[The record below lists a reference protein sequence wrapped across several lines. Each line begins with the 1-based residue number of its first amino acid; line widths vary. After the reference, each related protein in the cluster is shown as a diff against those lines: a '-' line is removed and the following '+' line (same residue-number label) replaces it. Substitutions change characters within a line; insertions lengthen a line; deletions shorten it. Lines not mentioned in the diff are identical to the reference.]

1 MLGLN
6 RLESFPEAL
15 GSTPNGTPEQRKKS
29 VVDKKR
35 KEKKKKRNISLQAK
49 HRNLHHLEMEK
60 GYHPQLEETEVGVGK
75 LQRKHPQRRSERNEE
90 GKPEEQIKKPYFIRK
105 NVQIEL
111 NSPSSSRAA
120 TDHSERHVLHSTAQE
135 AHERKWFPV
144 DLTDDSQCEAPTCF
158 YGPKS
163 GENPISLV
171 LMQGCS
177 EGTNELMDEPWLL
190 VAKSVM
196 KDLLLS
202 FQHVKCEMKGSNME
216 ELKPTLVACFGKIL
230 FHGISANSQES
241 LKRNLAVEKLGLE
254 YVEEKEL
261 YYVKLSDNLCSDST
275 AGCKCTVIKDQ
286 GKVQLHKDE
295 EINGINNLIGS
306 AILDSEVKGGLR
318 WPFGEDS
325 LGSQYAVIDVW
336 HTTAKSYGNLSIR
349 FKLRH
354 PDRFDFRSSTGEVAQ
369 EASLKMPG
377 IVSQLRAGRPSFPN
391 EQLCIFLLEQTIDE
405 KLVLK
410 MLEDNLRLIWD
421 HCLSDGSSS

>member
-1 MLGLN
+1 MC
-6 RLESFPEAL
+6 S
-15 GSTPNGTPEQRKKS
+15 
-29 VVDKKR
+29 
-35 KEKKKKRNISLQAK
+35 
-49 HRNLHHLEMEK
+49 
-60 GYHPQLEETEVGVGK
+60 
-75 LQRKHPQRRSERNEE
+75 
-90 GKPEEQIKKPYFIRK
+90 
-105 NVQIEL
+105 IEL

-135 AHERKWFPV
+135 AHERFARKEKYLGGILYAHAVDRKWFPV
-144 DLTDDSQCEAPTCF
+144 GLTDDSQCEAPTCF
-158 YGPKS
+158 YGPIS

-230 FHGISANSQES
+230 FRGISANSQES
-241 LKRNLAVEKLGLE
+241 LKSNPLGNLAVEKLGLE

-261 YYVKLSDNLCSDST
+261 YYVKLSDNLRSDST
-275 AGCKCTVIKDQ
+275 AACKCTVIKDQ
-286 GKVQLHKDE
+286 GKIQLHKSEVNQVCNMVADMSCLGKSLRLEDE

-336 HTTAKSYGNLSIR
+336 HTTAKSYENLSIR

-354 PDRFDFRSSTGEVAQ
+354 PD
-369 EASLKMPG
+369 
-377 IVSQLRAGRPSFPN
+377 
-391 EQLCIFLLEQTIDE
+391 
-405 KLVLK
+405 
-410 MLEDNLRLIWD
+410 
-421 HCLSDGSSS
+421 